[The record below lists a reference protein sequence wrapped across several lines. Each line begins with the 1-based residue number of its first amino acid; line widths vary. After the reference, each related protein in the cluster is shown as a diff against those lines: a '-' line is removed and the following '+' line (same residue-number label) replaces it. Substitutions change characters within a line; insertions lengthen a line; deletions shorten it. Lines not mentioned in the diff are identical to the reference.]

1 MKVLVVDMPV
11 PNVWRVLINR
21 PEKRNAINAEVR
33 QALLDLLEDARGD
46 KHCRALVFGG
56 VGGSFSAGGDLPSMV
71 GITEQQ
77 ARERMEHI
85 HRLCH
90 SLANLPLPVITAVE
104 GFGAGAGVG
113 LALLGDHIV
122 VGPESRILFPFMKL
136 GLAPDWGMLH
146 SLPARVGVA
155 VSRQVLLGDEP
166 VPGAR
171 AAAIG
176 LADEFAEDGDVMK
189 LALKRAEKYAA
200 LPQAAFA
207 KMKVR
212 LNTPASSLEQ
222 ELARE
227 LDDQAELLLSPD
239 FAEGYSA
246 FMEKRT
252 ANFANRE

>member
-1 MKVLVVDMPV
+1 MNVLAVDVPV
-11 PNVWRVLINR
+11 PYVWRVLINR
-21 PEKRNAINAEVR
+21 PEKRNAINHEVR
-33 QALLDLLEDARGD
+33 QALLDLLEQARGD
-46 KHCRALVFGG
+46 ERCRALVFGG
-56 VGGSFSAGGDLPSMV
+56 VGGVFSAGGDLPSMV

-85 HRLCH
+85 HCLCH
-90 SLANLPLPVITAVE
+90 SLATLPLPVITAVE

-136 GLAPDWGMLH
+136 GLAPDWGMLR

-155 VSRQVLLGDEP
+155 VSRQVLLGGEAIS
-166 VPGAR
+166 GGR

-176 LADEFAEDGDVMK
+176 LADELAEDGDVMK
-189 LALKRAEKYAA
+189 LAINRAEKYAA

-207 KMKVR
+207 KMKIR
-212 LNTPASSLEQ
+212 LNTPAPSLQQ
-222 ELARE
+222 ELTRE
-227 LDDQAELLLSPD
+227 LDDQAELLLAPD

-252 ANFANRE
+252 ADFINRE